1 MYRDSEQSHDHAES
15 GAAVL
20 PVEVCP
26 AENEAAWGKP
36 LHSGAVY
43 ITISSSLFRFS
54 FLILILIS
62 IFYLV
67 WID

>member
-36 LHSGAVY
+36 LHSHVVL
-43 ITISSSLFRFS
+43 TNTLFCD
-54 FLILILIS
+54 LQE
-62 IFYLV
+62 
-67 WID
+67 

>member
-26 AENEAAWGKP
+26 AENEAAGGKP
-36 LHSGAVY
+36 LHSDTVTSPSALHLTTY
-43 ITISSSLFRFS
+43 SYQYFI
-54 FLILILIS
+54 
-62 IFYLV
+62 
-67 WID
+67 

>member
-26 AENEAAWGKP
+26 AENEAAWGKIYIHHQLFP
-36 LHSGAVY
+36 LFPSQY
-43 ITISSSLFRFS
+43 
-54 FLILILIS
+54 
-62 IFYLV
+62 
-67 WID
+67 